1 MNAAVQSQQDQAAEQ
16 EANALSSTNEEDVN
30 KEYEE
35 LPIWLKN
42 MPDDPSLLLRNKM
55 QLEYRKRAANKP
67 VLQKNNGEIW

>member
-1 MNAAVQSQQDQAAEQ
+1 MNEAAQSQQDSAAEQ

>member
-1 MNAAVQSQQDQAAEQ
+1 MNAAAQSQQDKAAEQ

>member
-1 MNAAVQSQQDQAAEQ
+1 MNAAAQSPQDQAAEQ

>member
-1 MNAAVQSQQDQAAEQ
+1 MNAAAQSQQDQAADQ